1 MMVTSSKTTSMV
13 PVNIGGP
20 TVESTM
26 VSGSTIKWKAKEL
39 LHGATVGDMSETIS
53 MIKSMD
59 KVPSNGQMV
68 ENISVNGAKENNM
81 ARVSTSRKVKRGR
94 ESGRWVRESSG
105 SKITI
110 LNSKPDHR
118 TRFFHD

>member
-1 MMVTSSKTTSMV
+1 MMATFSKTTSMV

-20 TVESTM
+20 TEESTM
-26 VSGSTIKWKAKEL
+26 VSGSTIKWKAKVL
-39 LHGATVGDMSETIS
+39 LHGVTVGDMSETIL
-53 MIKSMD
+53 MIKRMD
-59 KVPSNGQMV
+59 KEHSSGQMV
-68 ENISVNGAKENNM
+68 ENILANGAKVNNM
-81 ARVSTSRKVKRGR
+81 ARVSTSRRVRRGR

-105 SKITI
+105 SRTTI

>member
-20 TVESTM
+20 TEESTM

-59 KVPSNGQMV
+59 KVPSSGQMV
-68 ENISVNGAKENNM
+68 ENILVNGAKENNM

-118 TRFFHD
+118 TR